1 MQSSEC
7 YRQGIVVL
15 IKVVKEG
22 TEGVICAGQSE
33 FRRGRK
39 TYEPNICSEPG
50 V

>member
-1 MQSSEC
+1 M
-7 YRQGIVVL
+7 L

-39 TYEPNICSEPG
+39 TYEYEPNICSEPG